1 VPPTSVDIVSTDVE
15 VRDTPDQRQFEAYVD
30 GELAGFS
37 AYELTDGGIMIMHTE
52 VDDAFEGQG
61 VGSAMVRQVLDL
73 IRADGEL
80 KVTVL
85 CPFVNTWLRRH
96 PDYQELTRR

>member
-1 VPPTSVDIVSTDVE
+1 M
-15 VRDTPDQRQFEAYVD
+15 RDNPEEQRFEAYV
-30 GELAGFS
+30 GGKLAGFS
-37 AYELTDGGIMIMHTE
+37 AYDLTGGEITILHTE

-61 VGSAMVRQVLDL
+61 VGSTMVRQMLDL

-85 CPFVNTWLRRH
+85 CPFVNAWLRRH
-96 PDYQELTRR
+96 PDYRELTRR